1 MLDARSPLVAL
12 LLAVSVAAA
21 AGCSRPDGVSP
32 PVAAES
38 PASSSPDTTSSAG
51 SDLSSAT
58 PSGPPSAG
66 SSGAS
71 AAPVIPDPLTPTDL
85 VTDLTSP
92 WGIDA
97 FDDGTFLLSERDT
110 GRILRTTAGG
120 GVRELGSV
128 DATTTAEGGL
138 LGVALADDESSVVA
152 YYSTA
157 ADNRV
162 VRMPLSGDRL
172 GDERVLLD
180 GIPTGTNHNGG
191 QVRFGPDG
199 FLYVSTGDANQGAA
213 AQDRASLGGKILRM
227 TADGDPAPGNP
238 WGTVVYSM
246 GHRNVQGLA
255 WDDEGR
261 LWASE
266 FGQNHWDELNL
277 IEAGG
282 NYGWPTVEG
291 EAGRSGMID
300 PVRVWT
306 PADASPSGLAYWRGS
321 LWMAGL
327 RGQRL
332 WQIPV
337 SASGDTDSPVAHW
350 AGTYGRLRAV
360 VSGGD
365 AGPLVVGTS
374 NTDRRGNPRS
384 DDDRL
389 LKVG

>member
-32 PVAAES
+32 PVAGES

-51 SDLSSAT
+51 PDLSSAT

-110 GRILRTTAGG
+110 GRILRTTPDG

-138 LGVALADDESSVVA
+138 LGVTLADDESSVVA

-227 TADGDPAPGNP
+227 TADGEPAPGNP

-291 EAGRSGMID
+291 KAGRSGMID